1 MLQIPFPNF
10 LDIYIFLTEYLI
22 KLITVY
28 YSILNTIKYLR
39 ERERE
44 NRIYFIIEIFVIA
57 INNPFYECPKIKNLL
72 IRKAKKKIK
81 EISNLNRILIDFIR
95 CPKKNAET
103 NDRNFKALNVQEIKL
118 YEIQCR
124 KYETNRR

>member
-1 MLQIPFPNF
+1 MLLNAPSSRARVQNWTIKATTNGGFLEEMLQIPFPNF

-28 YSILNTIKYLR
+28 CSILNTIKYL
-39 ERERE
+39 RERE

-72 IRKAKKKIK
+72 IRKAKKIK
-81 EISNLNRILIDFIR
+81 EIRISIEF
-95 CPKKNAET
+95 
-103 NDRNFKALNVQEIKL
+103 
-118 YEIQCR
+118 
-124 KYETNRR
+124 